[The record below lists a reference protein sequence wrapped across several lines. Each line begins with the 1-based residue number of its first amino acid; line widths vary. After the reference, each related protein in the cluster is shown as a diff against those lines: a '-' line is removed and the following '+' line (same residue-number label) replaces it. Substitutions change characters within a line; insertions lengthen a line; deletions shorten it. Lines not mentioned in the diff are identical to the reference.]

1 MRMLFFANDL
11 GGGNALLPLIDKAGT
26 SVNRCFLIAMGPSFD
41 LWETSGLNPFK
52 ANPKTFRIQI
62 HALIEKHR
70 PDVIVTGTS
79 IGSRFEHIVWS
90 EAKRARVPTLAII
103 DGWVKIRDRF
113 LGADRRRALPER
125 FGAVDL
131 HIKRTVVR
139 TCKVSPSRIDVV
151 GHPHLQA
158 ITADL
163 RRERRT
169 RAIKSCP
176 TIGFFSTP
184 LVDSESTHG
193 IAAAND
199 LVRQLAARP
208 RIKLLIKPHP
218 RERIEP
224 WKEWIASLH
233 ADPIHPAME
242 VCISDSLPTKQILK
256 EVDIAIGLPTSV
268 MIEAAF
274 AGIPVIILEP
284 TERSHRNPAIDRYL
298 SDRVARTCDELIRKM
313 DALASIEETR
323 IFDDAIT
330 READSRAMRVVRI
343 LGKA

>member
-1 MRMLFFANDL
+1 M
-11 GGGNALLPLIDKAGT
+11 
-26 SVNRCFLIAMGPSFD
+26 
-41 LWETSGLNPFK
+41 
-52 ANPKTFRIQI
+52 
-62 HALIEKHR
+62 
-70 PDVIVTGTS
+70 IVTGTS

-90 EAKRARVPTLAII
+90 EAKRARIPTLAII

-113 LGADRRRALPER
+113 LGEDRRRAVPER
-125 FGAVDL
+125 FGVVDL

-163 RRERRT
+163 RRERRA
-169 RAIKSCP
+169 RAIQSCS

-208 RIKLLIKPHP
+208 GIKLLIKPHP

-224 WKEWIASLH
+224 WKEWIASVH
-233 ADPIHPAME
+233 AHPIHPAME
-242 VCISDSLPTKQILK
+242 VCIADSLPTKQILK
-256 EVDIAIGLPTSV
+256 DVDIAIGLPTSV

-274 AGIPVIILEP
+274 AAIPVIILEP
-284 TERSHRNPAIDRYL
+284 NEWSHRNPAIDRYL
-298 SDRVARTCDELIRKM
+298 SDRVARTSDELIRKM
-313 DALASIEETR
+313 DALASTEETG

-330 READSRAMRVVRI
+330 READSRAMRAVRMRA
-343 LGKA
+343 KA